1 MAGKKALIIVAVL
14 LIAALPLKAE
24 FLLVRSY
31 AEALPQFSFM
41 TKDRIMSYDI
51 PSDPGITKA
60 TFSLAFNA
68 LLAGAF
74 DRELY
79 SVYIKKDHAASP
91 AEAITRIYDAD
102 DSGNT
107 YSAKEDWGIHYLGL
121 GVRKYFG
128 ENLFAPDEL
137 IFYAGADFGMWF
149 TASTEADLTVS
160 YGSTANGKIRAQGN
174 FWGGSLE
181 TGADYWFGN
190 AFGVTLKAGYRLCSG
205 KTVNTVY
212 QGDLKPAGISD
223 IYETDINYSG
233 LYLQFGVMMV
243 FQEYWSK

>member
-1 MAGKKALIIVAVL
+1 MPAKKPVIIIIL
-14 LIAALPLKAE
+14 LAAIFLPLRAE

-41 TKDRIMSYDI
+41 NKDRIMSYNI
-51 PSDPGITKA
+51 ESDPKITIA
-60 TFSLAFNA
+60 SFSLAFNGV
-68 LLAGAF
+68 LAGSF

-79 SVYIKKDHAASP
+79 SAYIKKDHVVPPSDS
-91 AEAITRIYDAD
+91 ITRIYDAD
-102 DSGNT
+102 ATGNT

-121 GVRKYFG
+121 GLRKYFT
-128 ENLFAPDEL
+128 ENIFAPDEL

-149 TASTEADLTVS
+149 TAATEADLTVS

-174 FWGGSLE
+174 FWGGSVE
-181 TGADYWFGN
+181 AGADYWFGN
-190 AFGVTLKAGYRLCSG
+190 SFGVTLKTGYRVCSG

-223 IYETDINYSG
+223 RYETDINYSG
-233 LYLQFGVMMV
+233 VYIQFGLMMV
-243 FQEYWSK
+243 FQEYL